1 MVYNYKQIWKIS
13 YPILVGL
20 IIQQLIGFTDTAFL
34 GRVGEVELGASAIAS
49 IFYIMIFMLGHGFSI
64 GAQIIAARRN
74 GEKNYQSIGAVIYQ
88 GTFFLL
94 LAAAVIIFILTCS
107 APYLL
112 SQIISSPQIYQASL
126 IYLEPR
132 IWGFLFAFAI
142 VMFRAFYIGITE
154 TRILTW
160 NALLMLTVNIGLDY
174 ILIFGK
180 LGFPAMGIKG
190 AAIASV
196 ISEAVSAIFFILY
209 TFLNIDLKK
218 YGFDK
223 ITFINLKVLKEI
235 WLISVWTMMQSF
247 LSLATW
253 LMFMLAIEHLG
264 ESELA
269 ISNILR
275 NITAIP
281 FMIVAALGGAANSIT
296 SNLIGSGHDNQV
308 MHTSFRIVALAY
320 IAGFA
325 AELAMALFP
334 ITFMQIFSDNKALIE
349 SAVPAYYT
357 SLTTFITLV
366 PGIIFL
372 SVVSG
377 TGNTKKAMFL
387 ELAAMA
393 VYVINVWYVV
403 IYLRA
408 DIAVCWTSE
417 HSNNIV
423 LALLTYRYLKN
434 NKWCCKII

>member
-1 MVYNYKQIWKIS
+1 MVYHYRQIWKIS
-13 YPILVGL
+13 YPILAGL

-34 GRVGEVELGASAIAS
+34 GRVGETELGASALAS

-74 GEKNYQSIGAVIYQ
+74 GEKNYQRIGAVIYQ

-94 LAAAVIIFILTCS
+94 LAAAAIILILSFS

-112 SQIISSPQIYQASL
+112 SLVISSPQILEAAL
-126 IYLEPR
+126 AYLEPR
-132 IWGFLFAFAI
+132 IWGFLFAFTI

-154 TRILTW
+154 TKILTW
-160 NALLMLTVNIGLDY
+160 NALLMLCVNVGLDY
-174 ILIFGK
+174 VLIFGK
-180 LGFPAMGIKG
+180 LGFPAMGIEG

-196 ISEAVSAIFFILY
+196 ISEAVSAAFFIFY
-209 TFLNIDLKK
+209 TFFKTDVKK

-223 ITFINLKVLKEI
+223 ITFINFKVLKEI

-247 LSLATW
+247 LSLGTW

-296 SNLIGSGHDNQV
+296 SNLIGSGHDNDV
-308 MHTSFRIVALAY
+308 MRTSYRIVILAY
-320 IAGFA
+320 LAGLA
-325 AELAMALFP
+325 AELVMALFP
-334 ITFMQIFSDNKALIE
+334 QTFMHIFSDNAELINA
-349 SAVPAYYT
+349 AVPAYYT

-377 TGNTKKAMFL
+377 TGDTKKAMFL

-393 VYVINVWYVV
+393 VYVLNVWYVV

-423 LALLTYRYLKN
+423 LAWLTYRYLKKN
-434 NKWCCKII
+434 NWCCKII